1 MPSERAAILDSSCY
15 KQRLDF
21 SFGKS
26 EFLFKDLSSVFGQFR
41 RGVFDLDR
49 VVREWC
55 KSRGHIDFAARL
67 ETHRGE
73 ESALAV
79 LHVAGNVLHVHHRR
93 REQSKSA
100 RGLCSLSSS
109 EEHT

>member
-1 MPSERAAILDSSCY
+1 MPSSGAAILDSSCY

-49 VVREWC
+49 VVRELC
-55 KSRGHIDFAARL
+55 KSRGRVDFATSL
-67 ETHRGE
+67 NTHRGE

-79 LHVAGNVLHVHHRR
+79 LHVAGNVHHVHHRR
-93 REQSKSA
+93 HKQSKSA
-100 RGLCSLSSS
+100 RGLRYLSL
-109 EEHT
+109 TL